1 MLNEAKFMLCR
12 QGRDDCGPILGTRCA
27 RACTDIIDQNGP
39 EIGGATSLVGN
50 ERPTCALACAMFV
63 I

>member
-39 EIGGATSLVGN
+39 EIGATVDL
-50 ERPTCALACAMFV
+50 ETAMRLMV
-63 I
+63 